1 MRQIR
6 KRIEALE
13 RKADREILE
22 DALPYAIAYH
32 LGGARRE
39 SEMVEGYAR
48 ALGYKE
54 LTEFFKACGDLF
66 RQAPDSVDTPS
77 GIRARAGQA
86 QYKLFAKFGYDMRRP
101 RPAALANTAYRI
113 FKSLPE
119 ELLTTIRSAHR
130 K

>member
-1 MRQIR
+1 M
-6 KRIEALE
+6 L
-13 RKADREILE
+13 
-22 DALPYAIAYH
+22 Y
-32 LGGARRE
+32 
-39 SEMVEGYAR
+39 
-48 ALGYKE
+48 
-54 LTEFFKACGDLF
+54 
-66 RQAPDSVDTPS
+66 RQAPDTPS

-130 K
+130 KYEAEAQANRLLEKAYRLMEERQHVAIRDGGKMIPRGKGVRTSRLFP